1 MMTWGQPIALAA
13 CATSSSSLSTSS
25 QPYAA
30 HSSDMAA
37 LASSSAAASNSR
49 WFDPC
54 GESAS
59 QPIPTTD
66 SPAAHDLQRRELD
79 VQFPKL

>member
-1 MMTWGQPIALAA
+1 MTTWGQPIALAA

-25 QPYAA
+25 QPDAA
-30 HSSDMAA
+30 HSDMPA

-54 GESAS
+54 GGVRR
-59 QPIPTTD
+59 
-66 SPAAHDLQRRELD
+66 PAHSGHRLAWAHDLQRRKLD